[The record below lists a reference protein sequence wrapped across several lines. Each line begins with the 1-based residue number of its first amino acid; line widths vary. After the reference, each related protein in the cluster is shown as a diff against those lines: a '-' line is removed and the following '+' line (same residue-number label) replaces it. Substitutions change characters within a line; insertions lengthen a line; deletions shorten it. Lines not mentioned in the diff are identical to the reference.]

1 MSTET
6 PVPSPKPAPARSS
19 SQLPG
24 LLVLLATTAA
34 GGYLLYTAYAAQA
47 QFNHQLVEV
56 NQALEARIT
65 ELEGA
70 IASAPGSD
78 VLNAMQSELAD
89 RKQQISTLESRL
101 ATIEKTTS
109 APAPVIEVT
118 PPPAGNKETLQ
129 QFLSL
134 KQAVEQGVPYA
145 KPLAQLTALPELK
158 DILKALD
165 AHAQTGVAT
174 DTALRDE
181 LARLLEQQTATE
193 QPDAPEYKDIN
204 DTLRGLL
211 RISRKKPAAPTD
223 PLTSL
228 RAQTENG
235 ASLDV
240 LITAVGSLSEST
252 KASFQLWLEKAKA
265 RQAALASLKAAETQL
280 TQPAA

>member
-1 MSTET
+1 
-6 PVPSPKPAPARSS
+6 
-19 SQLPG
+19 